1 MSWANRNIDQ
11 WNEICY
17 AGIVYKL
24 DQRAGAAWEGYNVQ
38 AVKEAIR
45 YLCESEPVI
54 YRLLIQWAH
63 DEITATE
70 EVYHAEQQERADQRR
85 EGEQ

>member
-11 WNEICY
+11 WNEVCY
-17 AGIVYKL
+17 AGILYKL
-24 DQRAGAAWEGYNVQ
+24 EADHGFTWDGYEVA

-45 YLCESEPVI
+45 YLCESEPVL
-54 YRLLIQWAH
+54 YRLLVQWAH

-70 EVYHAEQQERADQRR
+70 EVYHAEQQ
-85 EGEQ
+85 